1 VLVLTRKV
9 NQGIRIG
16 ADVEVRVLGI
26 ADGQVRLGITAPRWI
41 PVHREEVYRQ
51 IQEANREAAS
61 STPQDVAAIL
71 RAASRDGGPQD
82 PTPGT

>member
-1 VLVLTRKV
+1 MLVLTRKV

-26 ADGQVRLGITAPRWI
+26 VDGQVRLGITAPRWI

-51 IQEANREAAS
+51 IQEANHEAAS
-61 STPQDVAAIL
+61 STPQDVAAVI
-71 RAASRDGGPQD
+71 RAAFRDGGPHD
-82 PTPGT
+82 PTRGT